1 MRSTRRKALQTV
13 AAAAAAAPLSGQ
25 HQHDTAS
32 TFVQIAAPAKPKFFT
47 PGELDT
53 VALLTDLIIPRTN
66 TPGAA
71 DAGVHRIIDSLVS
84 KSARLQKQWRE
95 GLAWANAEAKHDG
108 ADWFAKLAQPKQIAI
123 LQRAEKT
130 GHAFFTL
137 LKNSTIDA
145 YYSTREGLVT
155 ELGWNAN
162 TFLAEF
168 KGCTHP
174 EHQS

>member
-1 MRSTRRKALQTV
+1 MAAATV
-13 AAAAAAAPLSGQ
+13 AVPLPGQ
-25 HQHDTAS
+25 HQHESTS

-47 PGELDT
+47 PAEMEMVGVL
-53 VALLTDLIIPRTN
+53 VDLIIPRTN

-71 DAGVHRIIDSLVS
+71 DAGVHRIIDTSVS
-84 KSARLQKQWRE
+84 KSASLQKRWRQ
-95 GLAWANAEAKHDG
+95 GLAWANAEARREG
-108 ADWFAKLAQPKQIAI
+108 VGSFVKLDQPKQVAV
-123 LQRAEKT
+123 LQRAEKS
-130 GHAFFTL
+130 GEAFFKL
-137 LKNSTIDA
+137 LKDSTIDA

-162 TFLAEF
+162 TFLPEF